1 MPEPFMNQTAVAI
14 VGLYAVLNM
23 AILFWLVVATSQ
35 LRRRYK
41 VWIGNGGVAHLE
53 RVMRGHAN
61 AIENMP
67 MTMLLLLIAALL
79 GTSVV
84 ALHLLGL
91 AFTAGRALHAWHF
104 IDEKGARWQREIGFG
119 LSGLATIVAMAA
131 LLSHACRLLL

>member
-1 MPEPFMNQTAVAI
+1 MNQTAVAA

-23 AILFWLVVATSQ
+23 AILFWLVVATGQ

-67 MTMLLLLIAALL
+67 MTMLLLLMAALL
-79 GTSVV
+79 GTSIV
-84 ALHLLGL
+84 ALHLLGI
-91 AFTAGRALHAWHF
+91 AFTVGRALHAWHF
-104 IDEKGARWQREIGFG
+104 IQDRGARWQREIGFG

-131 LLSHACRLLL
+131 LLSHTFRLLL